1 MNSKRSYLDTLNAG
15 RQRRPQPSLEELN
28 RSLET
33 LEQRLDR
40 TRADM
45 PDRPDLRRPPAEPL
59 YPSTQPYGQ
68 PRWYEDTYSAQRPM
82 DRPVQNP
89 AAQTP
94 GVQNQRPQSRAPQ
107 NPAPAAP
114 AFGQSYQA
122 IARDIDRVRG
132 QEDSVAMVGKIAVE
146 LRGLREELRHQM
158 TVGLQREFE
167 AFRQDIDRAMQANS
181 QRGAP
186 SDGLPDKSS
195 AELGLEFERLSGAI
209 QSLAE
214 KSDDRSVNLLRLEL
228 EQVKGALDTLAREE
242 SLQKVDRRWDD
253 FDRRWSAFEDRVDAD
268 QRKRAEGPSLSV
280 LTDRLEQIS
289 SAVNSLPESLS
300 LRSLEEKVR
309 TLAGAVDRFAGQ
321 QTARG
326 GETLAMIDE
335 RLDEISRAI
344 VASTVAAQANAFD
357 PETFGRIEKRMAS
370 LAVQIEEVAQSRPG
384 AEVLDRLSLLSSR
397 VDQLAGRADLPEQ
410 AMERLGKQIA
420 LITDKMDRAPAMPD
434 ADQIFQGLE
443 QRFDALSMLLE
454 RRQGDAMEQGNVLFR
469 DLERRLDEVAD
480 RLDQRTRQ
488 DDSAGIMEAIDA
500 RFTALAKRIET
511 RTPDPANDMAIRGLE
526 SRLEDIS
533 SRLEASAAQRAA
545 EPANDAA
552 IRGLESRLEDISSR
566 LESSAQQVAGI
577 DPALIRSLEAQ
588 VAGLSAHL
596 SKPGTPLPEFEDISP
611 RLNEIERSLAGT
623 RDSILSVA
631 REAAE
636 SAVKSL
642 ADSTS
647 STAQTNAT
655 AVAGL
660 AQDLK
665 TLEALTRRSDE
676 RNSRTFE
683 AIHDTLLKIVDRLG
697 SLETSETSEAV
708 SELVD
713 PQPAGKRGGR
723 GGKIAVQDAPS
734 MDIDQPLP
742 LTGDMASLEGR
753 ASAIMRDEAS
763 EPRTPAEAAAAAA
776 MAALGPDVTGD
787 KSETAGRRK
796 SMFSGLARAFKGKK
810 EADTQPLAGSAPV
823 GDVPSVDID
832 EPLDPRAANRPLEP
846 GSGAPDLNAIMKRVR
861 DERGGQPARR
871 TEGDAAKSDFIAA
884 ARRAAQAA
892 AAEADTLKR
901 QSTMTGP
908 VKALRIGDLLKA
920 RRKPIL
926 MAAAAIMMALAGLQL
941 GKAFLSDP
949 VETAN
954 NQPAPIVATQ
964 TVDTASL
971 DATAAPKADTQKAG
985 TDAAQAEGAPAH
997 PVRQAEPVTDA
1008 APAAS
1013 IPASPE
1019 AAAAMPAEPAPAPM
1033 ALAAPAAPAPTP
1045 MAAATPSE
1053 PAAAAA
1059 ATDADGDTQPMA
1071 KAPET
1076 ASPAAESAPA
1086 GAPPAT
1092 SADTTG
1098 AVPPAASQTVAAKY
1112 DIPSEIGPVALHDAA
1127 AGGDAKALFEIGSRY
1142 AESRGVKEDM
1152 KAAAKWYEQSAELG
1166 FAPAEYRIGNFYEKG
1181 IGVARDIKKAKTYYQ
1196 LAAEQGNASAMH
1208 NLAVLFAM
1216 AADGVTD
1223 NESATHWFQEAAD
1236 LGVKDS
1242 QFNLGIL
1249 AAKGVGMKQNLEES
1263 YKWFALVAKTGD
1275 KDAAA
1280 KRDEIANALRPEQ
1293 LERARAAT
1301 ELWKAKPLNAA
1312 ANSADVPESW
1322 QDSAPQTTASI
1333 DMKRAVKNIQLIL
1346 NKNGYDAGGADGV
1359 MGGKTKTAIMAFQ
1372 TDNKMK
1378 ATGEID
1384 APLVKALLA
1393 KK

>member
-1 MNSKRSYLDTLNAG
+1 
-15 RQRRPQPSLEELN
+15 
-28 RSLET
+28 
-33 LEQRLDR
+33 
-40 TRADM
+40 
-45 PDRPDLRRPPAEPL
+45 
-59 YPSTQPYGQ
+59 
-68 PRWYEDTYSAQRPM
+68 
-82 DRPVQNP
+82 
-89 AAQTP
+89 
-94 GVQNQRPQSRAPQ
+94 
-107 NPAPAAP
+107 
-114 AFGQSYQA
+114 
-122 IARDIDRVRG
+122 DIDRVRG

-181 QRGAP
+181 QPGGN
-186 SDGLPDKSS
+186 GLPDKSS

-209 QSLAE
+209 QTLAE

-357 PETFGRIEKRMAS
+357 PETFGRIEKRIAS
-370 LAVQIEEVAQSRPG
+370 LAQQIEEVAQSRPG
-384 AEVLDRLSLLSSR
+384 AEVIDRLNLLTSR

-420 LITDKMDRAPAMPD
+420 SITDKMDRAPAMPD
-434 ADQIFQGLE
+434 ADHIFQGLE

-454 RRQGDAMEQGNVLFR
+454 RRQGDAIEQGNILFH
-469 DLERRLDEVAD
+469 DLERRLDDVAN
-480 RLDQRTRQ
+480 RLDQRMRQ

-500 RFTALAKRIET
+500 RFTALAQRIET
-511 RTPDPANDMAIRGLE
+511 RQPDPANDM
-526 SRLEDIS
+526 
-533 SRLEASAAQRAA
+533 
-545 EPANDAA
+545 A

-596 SKPGTPLPEFEDISP
+596 SKPGVPLPEFEDISP
-611 RLNEIERSLAGT
+611 RLNEIEKSLAGT
-623 RDSILSVA
+623 RDTILSVA

-642 ADSTS
+642 AESTS
-647 STAQTNAT
+647 GTAQTNAA

-697 SLETSETSEAV
+697 SLETTETSEAV

-713 PQPAGKRGGR
+713 PQPVGKRGGR

-734 MDIDQPLP
+734 MDIEQPLP
-742 LTGDMASLEGR
+742 LTGDMASLEDR
-753 ASAIMRDEAS
+753 AAAIMRDEPSA
-763 EPRTPAEAAAAAA
+763 PRTPAEAAAAAA
-776 MAALGPDVTGD
+776 MAALGPDAVGD
-787 KSETAGRRK
+787 KNETAGRRK

-832 EPLDPRAANRPLEP
+832 EPLDPKAANRPLEP

-871 TEGDAAKSDFIAA
+871 TESDAAKSDFIAA

-941 GKAFLSDP
+941 GKAFFSDP
-949 VETAN
+949 VAVAS
-954 NQPAPIVATQ
+954 NQPAPIASTQ

-971 DATAAPKADTQKAG
+971 YATAAPKAGTQKVDTG
-985 TDAAQAEGAPAH
+985 AAQAESAPAR
-997 PVRQAEPVTDA
+997 PVRQAEPVQDA
-1008 APAAS
+1008 TAAAS

-1019 AAAAMPAEPAPAPM
+1019 NTAAMPAEPAPAPM
-1033 ALAAPAAPAPTP
+1033 ALAMPAEPAPV
-1045 MAAATPSE
+1045 AAATPSE
-1053 PAAAAA
+1053 PAAAT
-1059 ATDADGDTQPMA
+1059 ATDADSDTQPMA
-1071 KAPET
+1071 KGPATAGPAT
-1076 ASPAAESAPA
+1076 ASAAA
-1086 GAPPAT
+1086 GAPAAT

-1098 AVPPAASQTVAAKY
+1098 AVPPAASQTAAAKF
-1112 DIPSEIGPVALHDAA
+1112 DIPSEIGPMALRDAA

-1312 ANSADVPESW
+1312 ANSADVPETW
-1322 QDSAPQTTASI
+1322 QDSAPQTTAGI
-1333 DMKRAVKNIQLIL
+1333 DMKKAVKNIQLIL
-1346 NKNGYDAGGADGV
+1346 NKNG
-1359 MGGKTKTAIMAFQ
+1359 
-1372 TDNKMK
+1372 
-1378 ATGEID
+1378 
-1384 APLVKALLA
+1384 
-1393 KK
+1393 

>member
-15 RQRRPQPSLEELN
+15 RQRRPHTSLEELN

-45 PDRPDLRRPPAEPL
+45 PDRPDLRRPPVEPR

-68 PRWYEDTYSAQRPM
+68 PRWYEDTYSAQRPL
-82 DRPVQNP
+82 DRAPQDPAPQNP
-89 AAQTP
+89 WP
-94 GVQNQRPQSRAPQ
+94 QNRAPQ

-132 QEDSVAMVGKIAVE
+132 QEDSVATVGKIAVE

-158 TVGLQREFE
+158 TAGLQREFE
-167 AFRQDIDRAMQANS
+167 AFRQDIDRALQANS
-181 QRGAP
+181 QHGAN
-186 SDGLPDKSS
+186 GLPDKSS

-209 QSLAE
+209 QTLAE

-242 SLQKVDRRWDD
+242 SVQKVDRRWDD

-268 QRKRAEGPSLSV
+268 QRKRAEGPGLSV

-289 SAVNSLPESLS
+289 SAVSNLPESLS

-321 QTARG
+321 QTVRG

-357 PETFGRIEKRMAS
+357 PETFGRIEKRIAS
-370 LAVQIEEVAQSRPG
+370 LAVQIEEVAQARPG
-384 AEVLDRLSLLSSR
+384 AEVLDRLNLLSSR

-434 ADQIFQGLE
+434 ADHIFQGLE
-443 QRFDALSMLLE
+443 QRFDALSMMLE
-454 RRQGDAMEQGNVLFR
+454 RRQGDAMEQGNILFR

-480 RLDQRTRQ
+480 RLDQRMRQ

-511 RTPDPANDMAIRGLE
+511 RAPDPANDM
-526 SRLEDIS
+526 
-533 SRLEASAAQRAA
+533 
-545 EPANDAA
+545 A

-611 RLNEIERSLAGT
+611 RLNEIEKSLAGT

-636 SAVKSL
+636 GAVRSL
-642 ADSTS
+642 AESTS

-697 SLETSETSEAV
+697 SIEATETSEAV

-713 PQPAGKRGGR
+713 PQPVGKRGGR

-742 LTGDMASLEGR
+742 LTGDMAGLEGR
-753 ASAIMRDEAS
+753 AAAIMRDEPDA
-763 EPRTPAEAAAAAA
+763 PRTPAEAAAAAA
-776 MAALGPDVTGD
+776 MAALGPDAIGE
-787 KSETAGRRK
+787 KNETAGRKK

-810 EADTQPLAGSAPV
+810 DADTQPLAGSAPV

-832 EPLDPRAANRPLEP
+832 EPLDPKAANRPLEP

-861 DERGGQPARR
+861 DERGGQPVRR
-871 TEGDAAKSDFIAA
+871 NDSDAAKSDFIAA

-941 GKAFLSDP
+941 GKAFLADP
-949 VETAN
+949 LEVAN
-954 NQPAPIVATQ
+954 NQPAPIVSTQ

-971 DATAAPKADTQKAG
+971 NATAAPTTDMPKTGTQKTDMG
-985 TDAAQAEGAPAH
+985 TAQAESAPAR
-997 PVRQAEPVTDA
+997 PVRQAEPVTDT

-1013 IPASPE
+1013 IPSSPE
-1019 AAAAMPAEPAPAPM
+1019 NAAAMPAEPSPAPV
-1033 ALAAPAAPAPTP
+1033 ALATPAEPAPAPT
-1045 MAAATPSE
+1045 ASATPAE

-1059 ATDADGDTQPMA
+1059 TATDTDGDAQPMA
-1071 KAPET
+1071 KEQATTNGT
-1076 ASPAAESAPA
+1076 AASAPA
-1086 GAPPAT
+1086 AT

-1098 AVPPAASQTVAAKY
+1098 TVPPAGSQTAAAKF
-1112 DIPSEIGPVALHDAA
+1112 DIPSEIGPVALRDAA

-1322 QDSAPQTTASI
+1322 QDSTPQTTAGI
-1333 DMKRAVKNIQLIL
+1333 DMKKAVKNIQLIL

-1359 MGGKTKTAIMAFQ
+1359 MGGKTKSAIMAFQ

-1378 ATGEID
+1378 PTGEVD
-1384 APLVKALLA
+1384 APLVQALLA
-1393 KK
+1393 HK

>member
-15 RQRRPQPSLEELN
+15 RQRRSHASLEELN

-45 PDRPDLRRPPAEPL
+45 PDRPELRRPPVEPR
-59 YPSTQPYGQ
+59 YPSAQPYGQ
-68 PRWYEDTYSAQRPM
+68 PRWYEDPYSAQRPL
-82 DRPVQNP
+82 DRAPQGPAPQTLGSQAPGPQNP
-89 AAQTP
+89 W
-94 GVQNQRPQSRAPQ
+94 PQYRAPQ

-122 IARDIDRVRG
+122 IARDIDQVRG

-158 TVGLQREFE
+158 TAGLQREFE
-167 AFRQDIDRAMQANS
+167 AFRQDIDRAMQANG
-181 QRGAP
+181 QRGAN
-186 SDGLPDKSS
+186 GLPDKSS

-209 QSLAE
+209 QTLAE

-242 SLQKVDRRWDD
+242 SVQKVDRRWDD

-268 QRKRAEGPSLSV
+268 QRKRAEGPGLSA

-321 QTARG
+321 QTVRG

-370 LAVQIEEVAQSRPG
+370 LAVQIDEVAQSRPG
-384 AEVLDRLSLLSSR
+384 AEVLDHLNLLSSR

-434 ADQIFQGLE
+434 ADHIFQGLE
-443 QRFDALSMLLE
+443 QRFDALSTLLE
-454 RRQGDAMEQGNVLFR
+454 RRQGDAMEQGNLLFR

-480 RLDQRTRQ
+480 RLDQRMRQ

-500 RFTALAKRIET
+500 RFTALAQRIET
-511 RTPDPANDMAIRGLE
+511 RAPDPASEM
-526 SRLEDIS
+526 
-533 SRLEASAAQRAA
+533 
-545 EPANDAA
+545 A

-611 RLNEIERSLAGT
+611 RLNEIEKSLAGT

-636 SAVKSL
+636 GAVKSL
-642 ADSTS
+642 AESTS
-647 STAQTNAT
+647 STAQTNAI

-697 SLETSETSEAV
+697 SLESDETSEAV

-753 ASAIMRDEAS
+753 AAAIMREEPDA
-763 EPRTPAEAAAAAA
+763 PRTPAEAAAAAA
-776 MAALGPDVTGD
+776 MAALGPDVVGD
-787 KSETAGRRK
+787 KSETAGRKR
-796 SMFSGLARAFKGKK
+796 SMFGGLARAFKGKK
-810 EADTQPLAGSAPV
+810 DADTQPLAGSAPV

-832 EPLDPRAANRPLEP
+832 EPLDPKAANRPLEP

-861 DERGGQPARR
+861 DERGGQPVRR
-871 TEGDAAKSDFIAA
+871 NESDAAKSDFIAA

-941 GKAFLSDP
+941 GKAFFSDP
-949 VETAN
+949 VAVAN
-954 NQPAPIVATQ
+954 SQPAPIVSAQ

-971 DATAAPKADTQKAG
+971 NATAAPKADTPKVDTG
-985 TDAAQAEGAPAH
+985 TAKAEGAPAR
-997 PVRQAEPVTDA
+997 PVRQAEPVQDT

-1013 IPASPE
+1013 IPSSPE
-1019 AAAAMPAEPAPAPM
+1019 NAAAMPAEPAPAPL
-1033 ALAAPAAPAPTP
+1033 ALATPA
-1045 MAAATPSE
+1045 E

-1059 ATDADGDTQPMA
+1059 TATDTDGDTQPMA
-1071 KAPET
+1071 EEPAT
-1076 ASPAAESAPA
+1076 TSPAADGAAASAPT
-1086 GAPPAT
+1086 AT

-1098 AVPPAASQTVAAKY
+1098 AVPSAGSQAAAAKF
-1112 DIPSEIGPVALHDAA
+1112 DIPSEIGPVALRDAA

-1236 LGVKDS
+1236 FGVKDS

-1322 QDSAPQTTASI
+1322 QDSTPQTTAGI
-1333 DMKRAVKNIQLIL
+1333 DMKKAVKNIQLIL
-1346 NKNGYDAGGADGV
+1346 SKNGYDAGGADGV

-1378 ATGEID
+1378 PTGEID

-1393 KK
+1393 HK

>member
-1 MNSKRSYLDTLNAG
+1 M
-15 RQRRPQPSLEELN
+15 
-28 RSLET
+28 
-33 LEQRLDR
+33 
-40 TRADM
+40 
-45 PDRPDLRRPPAEPL
+45 
-59 YPSTQPYGQ
+59 
-68 PRWYEDTYSAQRPM
+68 
-82 DRPVQNP
+82 
-89 AAQTP
+89 
-94 GVQNQRPQSRAPQ
+94 
-107 NPAPAAP
+107 
-114 AFGQSYQA
+114 
-122 IARDIDRVRG
+122 
-132 QEDSVAMVGKIAVE
+132 
-146 LRGLREELRHQM
+146 
-158 TVGLQREFE
+158 
-167 AFRQDIDRAMQANS
+167 
-181 QRGAP
+181 
-186 SDGLPDKSS
+186 
-195 AELGLEFERLSGAI
+195 
-209 QSLAE
+209 
-214 KSDDRSVNLLRLEL
+214 
-228 EQVKGALDTLAREE
+228 
-242 SLQKVDRRWDD
+242 
-253 FDRRWSAFEDRVDAD
+253 
-268 QRKRAEGPSLSV
+268 
-280 LTDRLEQIS
+280 
-289 SAVNSLPESLS
+289 
-300 LRSLEEKVR
+300 
-309 TLAGAVDRFAGQ
+309 
-321 QTARG
+321 
-326 GETLAMIDE
+326 
-335 RLDEISRAI
+335 
-344 VASTVAAQANAFD
+344 
-357 PETFGRIEKRMAS
+357 
-370 LAVQIEEVAQSRPG
+370 
-384 AEVLDRLSLLSSR
+384 
-397 VDQLAGRADLPEQ
+397 
-410 AMERLGKQIA
+410 
-420 LITDKMDRAPAMPD
+420 
-434 ADQIFQGLE
+434 
-443 QRFDALSMLLE
+443 
-454 RRQGDAMEQGNVLFR
+454 
-469 DLERRLDEVAD
+469 
-480 RLDQRTRQ
+480 
-488 DDSAGIMEAIDA
+488 
-500 RFTALAKRIET
+500 
-511 RTPDPANDMAIRGLE
+511 
-526 SRLEDIS
+526 
-533 SRLEASAAQRAA
+533 
-545 EPANDAA
+545 A

-611 RLNEIERSLAGT
+611 RLNEIEKSLAGT

-636 SAVKSL
+636 SAVRSL

-697 SLETSETSEAV
+697 SLESGETSEAV

-713 PQPAGKRGGR
+713 PQPASKRGR

-734 MDIDQPLP
+734 MDIDQPQP

-753 ASAIMRDEAS
+753 AAAIMRDEPSA
-763 EPRTPAEAAAAAA
+763 PRTPAEAAAAAA
-776 MAALGPDVTGD
+776 MAALGPDAIGD
-787 KSETAGRRK
+787 KSEAAGRRK

-810 EADTQPLAGSAPV
+810 EADTQPLAGSEPV
-823 GDVPSVDID
+823 ADVPSVDID

-871 TEGDAAKSDFIAA
+871 TESDAAKSDFIAA

-941 GKAFLSDP
+941 GKAFLADP

-954 NQPAPIVATQ
+954 NQPAPVVSTQ

-971 DATAAPKADTQKAG
+971 SAAAAPQADTQKAD
-985 TDAAQAEGAPAH
+985 TDTAQAENAPAR
-997 PVRQAEPVTDA
+997 PVRQAEPVKDA

-1013 IPASPE
+1013 IPSSPE
-1019 AAAAMPAEPAPAPM
+1019 AAGMPAEPTPAPV
-1033 ALAAPAAPAPTP
+1033 ALAAPAMPAPTP
-1045 MAAATPSE
+1045 MASATPSE
-1053 PAAAAA
+1053 PAAAAST
-1059 ATDADGDTQPMA
+1059 ATDTDGDTQPVA
-1071 KAPET
+1071 KEA
-1076 ASPAAESAPA
+1076 ASPAAEGAAASAPA
-1086 GAPPAT
+1086 AT

-1098 AVPPAASQTVAAKY
+1098 AVPPAASQTAAAKF
-1112 DIPSEIGPVALHDAA
+1112 DIPSEIGPVALRDAA
-1127 AGGDAKALFEIGSRY
+1127 ASGDAKALFEIGSRY

-1322 QDSAPQTTASI
+1322 QDSAPQTTAGI
-1333 DMKRAVKNIQLIL
+1333 DMKKAVKNIQLIL

-1359 MGGKTKTAIMAFQ
+1359 MGGKTKNAIMAFQ

-1378 ATGEID
+1378 PTGEVD

>member
-15 RQRRPQPSLEELN
+15 RQRRPHASLEELN

-45 PDRPDLRRPPAEPL
+45 PDRPDLRRSPVEPR

-68 PRWYEDTYSAQRPM
+68 PRWYEDTYAAQRPL
-82 DRPVQNP
+82 DRPQQNP
-89 AAQTP
+89 AAQNP
-94 GVQNQRPQSRAPQ
+94 GSQYQRPQPRAPQ

-114 AFGQSYQA
+114 AFDQGYQA

-158 TVGLQREFE
+158 TAGLQREFE
-167 AFRQDIDRAMQANS
+167 AFRQDIDRAMQGGAN
-181 QRGAP
+181 
-186 SDGLPDKSS
+186 GLPDKSS

-209 QSLAE
+209 QTLAE

-242 SLQKVDRRWDD
+242 SVQKVDRRWDD

-289 SAVNSLPESLS
+289 SAVNNLPESLS

-309 TLAGAVDRFAGQ
+309 TLAGAVDRFASQ
-321 QTARG
+321 QTMRG

-370 LAVQIEEVAQSRPG
+370 LAAQIEEVAQSRPG
-384 AEVLDRLSLLSSR
+384 AEVIDHLNLLTSR

-420 LITDKMDRAPAMPD
+420 LITDKMDRAQAMPD
-434 ADQIFQGLE
+434 ADHIFQGLE
-443 QRFDALSMLLE
+443 QRFEALSMLIE
-454 RRQGDAMEQGNVLFR
+454 RRQGDAMEQGNMLFR

-480 RLDQRTRQ
+480 RLDQRMRQ
-488 DDSAGIMEAIDA
+488 DESAGIMEVIDA

-511 RTPDPANDMAIRGLE
+511 RTPDPAND
-526 SRLEDIS
+526 
-533 SRLEASAAQRAA
+533 
-545 EPANDAA
+545 AA

-566 LESSAQQVAGI
+566 LEMSAQQVAGI

-611 RLNEIERSLAGT
+611 RLNEIEKSLAGT
-623 RDSILSVA
+623 RDSILTVA

-636 SAVKSL
+636 SAVRSL
-642 ADSTS
+642 AESTS
-647 STAQTNAT
+647 STAQSNAT

-697 SLETSETSEAV
+697 SLESDETSEAV

-742 LTGDMASLEGR
+742 LTGDMAGLEGR
-753 ASAIMRDEAS
+753 AAAIMRDEPDA
-763 EPRTPAEAAAAAA
+763 PRTPAEAAAAAA
-776 MAALGPDVTGD
+776 MAALGPDAIGD
-787 KSETAGRRK
+787 KSETAGRRR

-810 EADTQPLAGSAPV
+810 DADTQPLAGSAPV

-832 EPLDPRAANRPLEP
+832 EPLDPKAANRPLEP

-861 DERGGQPARR
+861 DERGGQPVKRN
-871 TEGDAAKSDFIAA
+871 ESDAAKSDFIAA

-901 QSTMTGP
+901 QSTLTGP

-954 NQPAPIVATQ
+954 NQPAPVVSPQ
-964 TVDTASL
+964 TVDTE
-971 DATAAPKADTQKAG
+971 TAQDESG
-985 TDAAQAEGAPAH
+985 PAR
-997 PVRQAEPVTDA
+997 PVRQAEPVKDA
-1008 APAAS
+1008 ALAAS
-1013 IPASPE
+1013 TSSSPE
-1019 AAAAMPAEPAPAPM
+1019 NAAAMPAEPAPAPV
-1033 ALAAPAAPAPTP
+1033 ALAAPAAPVPAP
-1045 MAAATPSE
+1045 MASATPPE

-1059 ATDADGDTQPMA
+1059 SAADTDGDTQPMA
-1071 KAPET
+1071 KDPMT
-1076 ASPAAESAPA
+1076 ASPAAE
-1086 GAPPAT
+1086 GAAASTPTAT
-1092 SADTTG
+1092 SVDTTG
-1098 AVPPAASQTVAAKY
+1098 AVPPAGSQAAAAKF

-1322 QDSAPQTTASI
+1322 QDSTPQTTAGI
-1333 DMKRAVKNIQLIL
+1333 DMKKAVKNIQLIL

-1378 ATGEID
+1378 PTGEID

-1393 KK
+1393 HK

>member
-15 RQRRPQPSLEELN
+15 RQRRPHASLEELN

-45 PDRPDLRRPPAEPL
+45 PDRPDLRRPPVEPR

-68 PRWYEDTYSAQRPM
+68 PRWYEDTYAAQRPL
-82 DRPVQNP
+82 DRPQQNP
-89 AAQTP
+89 AAQNP
-94 GVQNQRPQSRAPQ
+94 GSQYQRPQPRAPQ

-114 AFGQSYQA
+114 AFDQGYQA

-158 TVGLQREFE
+158 TAGLQREFE
-167 AFRQDIDRAMQANS
+167 AFRQDIDRAMQGGAN
-181 QRGAP
+181 
-186 SDGLPDKSS
+186 GLPDKSS

-209 QSLAE
+209 QTLAE

-242 SLQKVDRRWDD
+242 SVQKVDRRWDD

-289 SAVNSLPESLS
+289 SAVNNLPESLS

-309 TLAGAVDRFAGQ
+309 TLAGAVDRFASQ
-321 QTARG
+321 QTMRG

-370 LAVQIEEVAQSRPG
+370 LAAQIEEVAQSRPG
-384 AEVLDRLSLLSSR
+384 AEVIDHLNLLTSR

-420 LITDKMDRAPAMPD
+420 LITDKMDRAQAMPD
-434 ADQIFQGLE
+434 ADHIFQGLE
-443 QRFDALSMLLE
+443 QRFEALSMLIE
-454 RRQGDAMEQGNVLFR
+454 RRQGDAMEQGNMLFR

-480 RLDQRTRQ
+480 RLDQRMRQ
-488 DDSAGIMEAIDA
+488 DESAGIMEVIDA

-511 RTPDPANDMAIRGLE
+511 RTPDPAND
-526 SRLEDIS
+526 
-533 SRLEASAAQRAA
+533 
-545 EPANDAA
+545 AA

-566 LESSAQQVAGI
+566 LEMSAQQVAGI

-611 RLNEIERSLAGT
+611 RLNEIEKSLAGT
-623 RDSILSVA
+623 RDSILTVA

-636 SAVKSL
+636 SAVRSL
-642 ADSTS
+642 AESTS
-647 STAQTNAT
+647 STAQSNAT

-697 SLETSETSEAV
+697 SLESDETSEAV

-742 LTGDMASLEGR
+742 LTGDMAGLEGR
-753 ASAIMRDEAS
+753 AAAIMRDEPDA
-763 EPRTPAEAAAAAA
+763 PRTPAEAAAAAA
-776 MAALGPDVTGD
+776 MAALGPDAIGD
-787 KSETAGRRK
+787 KSETAGRRR

-810 EADTQPLAGSAPV
+810 DADTQPLAGSAPV

-832 EPLDPRAANRPLEP
+832 EPLDPKAANRPLEP

-861 DERGGQPARR
+861 DERGGQPVKRN
-871 TEGDAAKSDFIAA
+871 ESDAAKSDFIAA

-901 QSTMTGP
+901 QSTLTGP

-954 NQPAPIVATQ
+954 NQPAPVVSPQ
-964 TVDTASL
+964 TVDTE
-971 DATAAPKADTQKAG
+971 TAQDESG
-985 TDAAQAEGAPAH
+985 PAR
-997 PVRQAEPVTDA
+997 PVRQAEPVKDA
-1008 APAAS
+1008 ALAAS
-1013 IPASPE
+1013 TSSSPE
-1019 AAAAMPAEPAPAPM
+1019 NAAAMPAEPAPAPV
-1033 ALAAPAAPAPTP
+1033 ALAAPAAPVPAP
-1045 MAAATPSE
+1045 MASATPPE
-1053 PAAAAA
+1053 PAAAAVSA
-1059 ATDADGDTQPMA
+1059 ADTDGDTQPMA
-1071 KAPET
+1071 KDPMT
-1076 ASPAAESAPA
+1076 ASPAAE
-1086 GAPPAT
+1086 GAAASTPTAT
-1092 SADTTG
+1092 SVDTTG
-1098 AVPPAASQTVAAKY
+1098 AVPPAGSQAAAAKF

-1322 QDSAPQTTASI
+1322 QDSTPQTTAGI
-1333 DMKRAVKNIQLIL
+1333 DMKKAVKNIQLIL

-1378 ATGEID
+1378 PTGEID

-1393 KK
+1393 HK